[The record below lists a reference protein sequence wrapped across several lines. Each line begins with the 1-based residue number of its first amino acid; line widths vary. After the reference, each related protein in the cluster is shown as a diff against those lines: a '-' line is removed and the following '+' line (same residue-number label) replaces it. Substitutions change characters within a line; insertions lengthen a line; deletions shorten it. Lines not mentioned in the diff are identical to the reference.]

1 MYNTRY
7 SYLSPRTYILV
18 LYSKRTIQLSQKLI
32 SISSQASTMN
42 ISPSVLATF
51 AVLSS
56 SGVWVSV
63 KIRTMMWKSL
73 LSLSCTLLRFF
84 SSEKKL
90 WRSKTDS
97 GEGDNETAGKE

>member
-1 MYNTRY
+1 MYVRY
-7 SYLSPRTYILV
+7 VKEMYEELIHAQISQYIPPILFCLS
-18 LYSKRTIQLSQKLI
+18 TITFATMKL
-32 SISSQASTMN
+32 
-42 ISPSVLATF
+42 SPSVLVT
-51 AVLSS
+51 LSLLAS

-90 WRSKTDS
+90 CCSKPHS
-97 GEGDNETAGKE
+97 GDEGDNETAGKE